1 LDERDQLE
9 AVRKI
14 ARDGDPDRYASA
26 LFAPARARHDFFAL
40 YAFNTELARIGE
52 QVSEPQLGEIR
63 LQWWRDALDRAA
75 TGDVTGNPVADAV
88 GRTARRCSLS
98 RANLDQ
104 LIDAR
109 SFDISTKIMPDA
121 GALTAYLANTAGAL
135 FLLAAEITSASGRDV
150 EPAVLKAIVTTAGTA
165 YGLTGL
171 MRAMPFHA
179 MRGRVD
185 LPADALLRHGTSPA
199 RILAGEM
206 GEGLAELL
214 GEMRVKAKDALRGV
228 LPQLAALPPATRAA
242 FLPLALVEPY
252 LAALQKQRDPFR
264 EIAEI
269 NPLYRLWR
277 LATYRFRG
285 AA

>member
-1 LDERDQLE
+1 LDERDQQA

-26 LFAPARARHDFFAL
+26 LFAPPRSREDLFAL

-52 QVSEPQLGEIR
+52 RVSEPQLGEIR
-63 LQWWRDALDRAA
+63 LQWWRDALERAA
-75 TGDVTGNPVADAV
+75 AGEVTGNPVADAIGHTV
-88 GRTARRCSLS
+88 RRCALS
-98 RANLDQ
+98 RASVAG

-109 SFDISTKIMPDA
+109 SFDVSTKIMPDA
-121 GALTAYLANTAGAL
+121 DVLATYLANTAGAL
-135 FLLAAEITSASGRDV
+135 FLLAAEITSTGGHDG
-150 EPAVLKAIVTTAGTA
+150 EPVALKPVANAAGTA

-179 MRGRVD
+179 ARGRVD

-199 RILAGEM
+199 RVLAGEM
-206 GEGLAELL
+206 SEGLAELL
-214 GEMRVKAKDALRGV
+214 AEMRGKAKDALRGV
-228 LPQLAALPPATRAA
+228 LPQIAALPPATRAA
-242 FLPLALVEPY
+242 FLPLALVDPY
-252 LAALQKQRDPFR
+252 LGALAKRDPFR

-269 NPLYRLWR
+269 NPLCRLWR
-277 LATYRFRG
+277 LAIYRFRG

>member
-1 LDERDQLE
+1 LEERDQQA

-26 LFAPARARHDFFAL
+26 LFAPPRARDDLFAL

-75 TGDVTGNPVADAV
+75 ADEITGHPVVDAI
-88 GRTARRCSLS
+88 GRTARRCALS
-98 RANLDQ
+98 RANLAG

-109 SFDISTKIMPDA
+109 SFDVSTKIMPDA
-121 GALTAYLANTAGAL
+121 GALATYLANTAGAL
-135 FLLAAEITSASGRDV
+135 LLLAAEITSAGSRDV
-150 EPAVLKAIVTTAGTA
+150 EPAALEPVANTAGAA

-179 MRGRVD
+179 ARGRVD
-185 LPADALLRHGTSPA
+185 LPSDALLRHGTSPI
-199 RILAGEM
+199 RLLAGDM
-206 GEGLAELL
+206 SEGLGELL
-214 GEMRVKAKDALRGV
+214 GEMRGKAKDALRGV
-228 LPQLAALPPATRAA
+228 LPQIAALPPATRAA
-242 FLPLALVEPY
+242 FLPLALVAPY
-252 LAALQKQRDPFR
+252 LAALQKQPDPFR